1 MTINKIANGKDLTVA
16 LEGRLDTTTAPQ
28 LDDELKTALEGIQR
42 FRQFLKSMGMP
53 INFKELG
60 AKEED
65 IPVLV
70 EKLGIG
76 NGTRAGFMELTADD
90 VTKIYKIAAQAQ

>member
-1 MTINKIANGKDLTVA
+1 MPLS
-16 LEGRLDTTTAPQ
+16 
-28 LDDELKTALEGIQR
+28 
-42 FRQFLKSMGMP
+42 FR
-53 INFKELG
+53 ELG

-76 NGTRAGFMELTADD
+76 SGTRAGFMELTADD

>member
-1 MTINKIANGKDLTVA
+1 MATRVFGCQMNFEDPEA
-16 LEGRLDTTTAPQ
+16 
-28 LDDELKTALEGIQR
+28 TALEGIQCFRR
-42 FRQFLKSMGMP
+42 FLRSIGMP
-53 INFKELG
+53 LSFRELG

-76 NGTRAGFMELTADD
+76 SGTRAGFMELTADD